1 MNPKSYI
8 MKTSLLLRDLYY
20 EAFRELGNFVV
31 RNYFKAFAWFSFA
44 MFATVIYAFVFRIA
58 TGFAFV

>member
-1 MNPKSYI
+1 
-8 MKTSLLLRDLYY
+8 MKTTLLLRDIYF

-31 RNYFKAFAWFSFA
+31 QNYFKAFAWFSAA
-44 MFATVIYAFVFRIA
+44 MFATVVYAFVYRVA

>member
-1 MNPKSYI
+1 
-8 MKTSLLLRDLYY
+8 MKTTLLIKDIYF

-31 RNYFKAFAWFSFA
+31 ENYFKAFAWFSFA
-44 MFATVIYAFVFRIA
+44 MFAMVIYAFIFLLV